1 MLKSRNGQAAL
12 IQAKPKLNIQFKRKR
27 QAKKQLCKN
36 KEVFIF
42 FTPKKVVLEPHREI
56 TLIMQI
62 QIDYPPQ
69 LIPEFMLLPSLT
81 KMKIEAEISDYRVR
95 DFYQIKL
102 FNKCFSDTIKIEN
115 NTGIVA
121 MYFLNDKNYILN
133 IKSSYIQT
141 FFHIFK
147 NSSLLQIF

>member
-1 MLKSRNGQAAL
+1 M
-12 IQAKPKLNIQFKRKR
+12 RKR
-27 QAKKQLCKN
+27 RVKKQLYKN

-56 TLIMQI
+56 TVDMHI
-62 QIDYPPQ
+62 QIDYPQ
-69 LIPEFMLLPSLT
+69 VLIPEFILLPSLT
-81 KMKIEAEISDYRVR
+81 KMDIEADISNYRVG

-102 FNKCFSDTIKIEN
+102 FNKNFCDTVRIEK

-133 IKSSYIQT
+133 VKSLYVD
-141 FFHIFK
+141 
-147 NSSLLQIF
+147 